1 MLEGHRLNPEK
12 THFFRCF
19 ICTSLNSSESP
30 IADAKLNFRSYLMS
44 SFNDQHE
51 MSIHAPVM
59 QILSLGSAI
68 DWMDYQTPSLDLQT
82 KVPSIKTFEI
92 NLYLTNISMHHVV
105 TAIIC
110 NDLASYS
117 NGVGTI

>member
-51 MSIHAPVM
+51 MSIHAPEM
-59 QILSLGSAI
+59 QIPSLASAVG
-68 DWMDYQTPSLDLQT
+68 WMGYRTPSLDL
-82 KVPSIKTFEI
+82 P
-92 NLYLTNISMHHVV
+92 TNI
-105 TAIIC
+105 
-110 NDLASYS
+110 
-117 NGVGTI
+117 